1 MFQKQKAP
9 GQKPG
14 AFSRCIFQ
22 RALSSVAQVGAVRGD
37 DLLVPVEAVL
47 AAAGQGTVA
56 VVVLV
61 HVDEAVA
68 LFHLAG
74 GSRHQVDGAPHG
86 VAQHRQAVLVHR
98 LDELAD
104 VGPHIL
110 DAVAV
115 VDAAVGL
122 HGIVGA
128 QAVLHN
134 EEGLLV
140 AVVEGV
146 HGGAQALG
154 VDGPA
159 PVAGLEVGVLDAVKD
174 GVALGALLGQQLLVG
189 GHAAAGIVAEGDKV
203 HRARLHVGLVL
214 GGAVQMDAG
223 LLHPL
228 FGPDGVGAPGLGV
241 DEEVVVPVRLQRR
254 PDVVGAAG
262 AGVELAG
269 GQHAAHHGPRHHL
282 VGQAHRFGAGHDLVV
297 GG

>member
-1 MFQKQKAP
+1 GTHTGKLSAESVRGRKAECAVQRSILSPGGSRAKRVQWTKQRRRGWRSAPVLASAHRGALRQPANRKRGRGREVLSRVRGQKWVPPGAWSFCDTLKAP
-9 GQKPG
+9 DQKPG

-22 RALSSVAQVGAVRGD
+22 GALSSVAQVGAVRGD

-47 AAAGQGTVA
+47 AAAGQSTVA

-98 LDELAD
+98 LDELTD
-104 VGPHIL
+104 VGPHIF

-134 EEGLLV
+134 EEGLL
-140 AVVEGV
+140 
-146 HGGAQALG
+146 
-154 VDGPA
+154 
-159 PVAGLEVGVLDAVKD
+159 
-174 GVALGALLGQQLLVG
+174 
-189 GHAAAGIVAEGDKV
+189 
-203 HRARLHVGLVL
+203 
-214 GGAVQMDAG
+214 
-223 LLHPL
+223 
-228 FGPDGVGAPGLGV
+228 
-241 DEEVVVPVRLQRR
+241 
-254 PDVVGAAG
+254 
-262 AGVELAG
+262 
-269 GQHAAHHGPRHHL
+269 
-282 VGQAHRFGAGHDLVV
+282 
-297 GG
+297 